1 MLWLLIILVV
11 VLLLAGGGGY
21 RYRTTY
27 PGYYNGGVGIL
38 GLLVILFLVLWL
50 LGAIRV

>member
-11 VLLLAGGGGY
+11 VLLLVGGGGY

-50 LGAIRV
+50 LGAIRL